1 MKNENIVFQIS
12 ENGEEFCYSFD
23 DREAVAKA
31 FSSFALSEYEKQD
44 STFLSI
50 IMQTAEIILARDTT
64 GSLEEILVG
73 NAHKDRAFIR
83 MIENSNHI
91 KA

>member
-1 MKNENIVFQIS
+1 MKKEKIVFQITDV
-12 ENGEEFCYSFD
+12 GEEFCYSFD

-31 FSSFALSEYEKQD
+31 FSSFALSEYERQD

-50 IMQTAEIILARDTT
+50 IMQTAEIILARDTS
-64 GSLEEILVG
+64 GSLEEILIG
-73 NAHKDRAFIR
+73 NARKDRAFIR
-83 MIENSNHI
+83 MIENSKHI